1 MACSGKKKG
10 HTHGI
15 NPKFPVEFHAVNSAS
30 SAPTFDGEVEAAQP
44 VPRQGIGAALQDNGA
59 GLERLHHFGDHL
71 NNKAPVTP
79 CPQATVTAAQ

>member
-1 MACSGKKKG
+1 M
-10 HTHGI
+10 
-15 NPKFPVEFHAVNSAS
+15 NSAS